1 MSGWQWSGLKDFR
14 SALCHLAS
22 ASGLLAVA
30 TEMKENTFN
39 PDLMSNAVVKM
50 QLTSTKAQTMIR
62 ITTRIA
68 LMAALF
74 FLAHSA
80 HAARIAPGADSP
92 PKLALEP
99 GAPFCDN
106 MVLQRD
112 MAVPVWGWS
121 KPGTQVTVEFAGQ
134 KKTATAGADG
144 KWMVEL
150 DPLKASFDPAEMV
163 VTESTG
169 KKVVLK
175 NILVGEVWMA
185 SGQSNMQWKVGKS
198 KCAKLAAE
206 LSVETKDKVAPI
218 REFQVTSV
226 TSQLHPIKKATGS
239 WKDGS
244 YGDYSA
250 IAFAFAHKLY
260 KELNVPI
267 GILNCSFSQT
277 AIQAWVPREG
287 FATAEDEYSKAIH
300 LQCLQTD
307 PTTPEHK
314 EAWGA
319 FYKSLEEQIAASEA
333 AIKRG
338 EEAKEISAG
347 IPGNLNGN
355 RDASWLFNG
364 RLSPVVPYAIRGAI
378 WNQGYANMGEGL
390 PYYNNLHSL
399 VRGWR
404 IVWNKPE
411 LPVYFH
417 QFYCPGGGPYDGTP
431 SIGGTAEMR
440 LGTWLA
446 RDIPHT
452 GMASQIDIQGAI
464 HYQAKAVPGQ
474 RLALHALK
482 NQYGKKV
489 VADGP
494 MFKSY
499 KVEGDKVIVE
509 FDHATGGLVVGE
521 TGTNATGRG
530 QGVTGFADPKIIEN
544 GDDQVKL
551 FYLAGED
558 RVWHPAS
565 MKIDGE
571 KVIVASPGVKKPRG
585 ISYGTGGIG
594 FAPNLCNKALLPM
607 TPFIYFDN
615 EMVTSK
621 TWPDEKLKVAGE
633 TIDPATVGKIY
644 EYRKMP
650 LLSVQFRDNA
660 VFQAGK
666 PVTIWGSVRNYG
678 EWQPGPEEGDCKVHF
693 EFGDIKKTIPVTPDM
708 EEWQVTLPPMQAG
721 PKPYTLKVRFTI
733 DGELVHERV
742 ATGIVFGDVW
752 YVGAP
757 AVQFEVPEVESSGR
771 IVRMMENQSGR
782 EGKDAPSRFSVCVSR
797 TPRKMEANGKW
808 SNRYASYWKD
818 ASGPAAALGN
828 SIAARTGRPVGII
841 YMRTKT
847 NVPIKNWIAPGFLKD
862 APTLMED
869 YKTVGS
875 KYFDNPYYLAN
886 VRRYI
891 AEWRQYWGE
900 HIPVMMETKAVP
912 DGSAWGQYPSPKP
925 QVGDSTA
932 TWTYNVYVHCFTPA
946 ALSGIV
952 FLSSESMV
960 AEDQGANF
968 GPEMSA
974 LANCFKARFALGQD
988 GEDIPFVYTVP
999 SKALA
1004 PKITQPKAI
1013 KGKSKAVE
1021 INDWLDTAAIEKV
1034 IDEVVK

>member
-1 MSGWQWSGLKDFR
+1 
-14 SALCHLAS
+14 
-22 ASGLLAVA
+22 
-30 TEMKENTFN
+30 
-39 PDLMSNAVVKM
+39 
-50 QLTSTKAQTMIR
+50 MIR
-62 ITTRIA
+62 ITTRIFFV
-68 LMAALF
+68 AALS
-74 FLAHSA
+74 LLSHPA
-80 HAARIAPGADSP
+80 HAGDATIE
-92 PKLALEP
+92 L
-99 GAPFCDN
+99 GAPFSDN
-106 MVLQRD
+106 MVLQREI
-112 MAVPVWGWS
+112 AVPVWGWS
-121 KPGTQVTVEFAGQ
+121 KPGTQISVEFAGQ
-134 KKTATAGADG
+134 KKTATAGADD
-144 KWMVEL
+144 KWMIKL

-163 VTESTG
+163 ITESTG
-169 KKVVLK
+169 EKVVLR

-198 KCAKLAAE
+198 KCAKLAQEFAAE
-206 LSVETKDKVAPI
+206 IKGDVAPI

-239 WKDGS
+239 WNDGN
-244 YGDYSA
+244 YADYSA
-250 IAFAFAHKLY
+250 IAFAFAHKLH

-287 FATAEDEYSKAIH
+287 FATAEDEYSKALH
-300 LQCLQTD
+300 LQCLQTE
-307 PTTPEHK
+307 PATPEHT

-319 FYKSLEEQIAASEA
+319 FYKSLEDQIAASET
-333 AIKRG
+333 AIKNG
-338 EEAKEISAG
+338 EEAKEISAR
-347 IPGNLNGN
+347 IPGNLKSN

-364 RLSPVVPYAIRGAI
+364 RMSPVVPFAIRGAI
-378 WNQGYANMGEGL
+378 WNQGYANAGQGL

-417 QFYCPGGGPYDGTP
+417 QFYSAGMRNVGNEVNMP
-431 SIGGTAEMR
+431 SISPTAEMR

-452 GMASQIDIQGAI
+452 GMASQIDVSGGI

-482 NQYGKKV
+482 NQYGKNV
-489 VADGP
+489 VTDGP

-499 KVEGDKVIVE
+499 TVDGEKVIIE
-509 FDHATGGLVVGE
+509 FKHAEGGLVVAGTAYNAVE
-521 TGTNATGRG
+521 RHEDSTGY
-530 QGVTGFADPKIIEN
+530 ADPKIIPN

-551 FYLAGED
+551 FFLAGED

-565 MKIDGE
+565 MKIEGD
-571 KVIVASPGVKKPRG
+571 KVIVTSPGVKKPRG
-585 ISYGTGGIG
+585 VSYATGEVG
-594 FAPNLCNKALLPM
+594 FQPNLYNKALLPM
-607 TPFIYFDN
+607 TPFIYFDGK
-615 EMVTSK
+615 MVTSK

-660 VFQAGK
+660 VLQADK
-666 PVTIWGSVRNYG
+666 PVTIWGSTRNYG
-678 EWQPGPEEGDCKVHF
+678 EWQPVPEQGDCKVHF
-693 EFGDIKKTIPVTPDM
+693 EFGTIKKTIDVTPEM
-708 EEWQVTLPPMQAG
+708 AEWKVTLPPMKAG
-721 PKPYTLKVRFTI
+721 PKPYTLKVKFTI
-733 DGELVHERV
+733 DGEMVHERV

-752 YVGAP
+752 YVAAP
-757 AVQFEVPEVESSGR
+757 PRKFDVPEIKPSGQ
-771 IVRMMENQSGR
+771 IVRMIENQSLR

-797 TPRKMEANGKW
+797 TPRLLDKNGKW
-808 SNRYASYWKD
+808 TNRFASYWKD
-818 ASGPAAALGN
+818 ASGLAAALGN
-828 SIAARTGRPVGII
+828 RISAETGRPIGII
-841 YMRTKT
+841 FMQTKT
-847 NVPIKNWIAPGFLKD
+847 DVPIKNWIAPSFLKD
-862 APTLMED
+862 APSLTED

-891 AEWRQYWGE
+891 AEWKQYWDG
-900 HIPVMMETKAVP
+900 HIPAMMHTKAVP
-912 DGSAWGQYPSPKP
+912 DGSSWGQYPSPKP

-960 AEDQGANF
+960 ADDQGANF

-974 LANCFKARFALGQD
+974 QANSFKTRLALWQD

-999 SKALA
+999 SKTLA
-1004 PKITQPKAI
+1004 RKITAPAKI
-1013 KGKSKAVE
+1013 KGK
-1021 INDWLDTAAIEKV
+1021 NTAIEIKDWSEIATV
-1034 IDEVVK
+1034 IERIANN

>member
-1 MSGWQWSGLKDFR
+1 MACVLV
-14 SALCHLAS
+14 
-22 ASGLLAVA
+22 AVA
-30 TEMKENTFN
+30 PLVPCVAEG
-39 PDLMSNAVVKM
+39 
-50 QLTSTKAQTMIR
+50 TST
-62 ITTRIA
+62 
-68 LMAALF
+68 AAIELGTPF
-74 FLAHSA
+74 
-80 HAARIAPGADSP
+80 ADN
-92 PKLALEP
+92 AI
-99 GAPFCDN
+99 
-106 MVLQRD
+106 LQRQ
-112 MAVPVWGWS
+112 MPVPVWGWS
-121 KPGTQVTVEFAGQ
+121 KPGTKVTVEFADQ
-134 KKTATAGADG
+134 KQAAEAGKDG

-150 DPLKASFDPAEMV
+150 NDLEAGFEPAEMV
-163 VTESTG
+163 ITESTG
-169 KKVVLK
+169 KKVTLK

-198 KCAKLAAE
+198 KCTKLAAE
-206 LSVETKDKVAPI
+206 LSAETEGKVAPI
-218 REFQVTSV
+218 REYEVTSV

-244 YGDYSA
+244 YSDHSA

-267 GILNCSFSQT
+267 GILNCSWIQT

-287 FATAEDEYSKAIH
+287 YATAEDDYSKAIH
-300 LQCLQTD
+300 QKCLMTD

-314 EAWGA
+314 EAWNA
-319 FYKSLEEQIAASEA
+319 FYKSLEDQIAANEA
-333 AIKRG
+333 AIKKG
-338 EEAKEISAG
+338 EKASKISAPV
-347 IPGNLNGN
+347 PGNMHGN
-355 RDASWLFNG
+355 RDANWLFNG
-364 RLSPVVPYAIRGAI
+364 RLSPVVPFAIRGAI
-378 WNQGYANMGEGL
+378 WNQGYANAGEGL

-404 IVWNKPE
+404 IVWDKPK

-417 QFYCPGGGPYDGTP
+417 QFYSPGGGAYDGTP
-431 SIGGTAEMR
+431 SIGGTVEMR

-509 FDHATGGLVVGE
+509 FDHAKGGLVVAE
-521 TGTNATGRG
+521 TGTNTKSKGE
-530 QGVTGFADPKIIEN
+530 GVTGFADPKIIEN
-544 GDDQVKL
+544 GDDQVKF

-565 MKIDGE
+565 MKLDGE
-571 KVIVASPGVKKPRG
+571 KVIVTSPGVKKPRG

-594 FAPNLCNKALLPM
+594 FAPNLYNKALLPM

-621 TWPDEKLKVAGE
+621 TWPDEKLKIAGE

-644 EYRKMP
+644 QYRKMP

-660 VFQAGK
+660 VLQAGK

-678 EWQPGPEEGDCKVHF
+678 EWQSEPEQGDCKVHF

-708 EEWQVTLPPMQAG
+708 EEWQVTLPPMKAG
-721 PKPYTLKVRFTI
+721 PKPHTLAVKFII
-733 DGELVHERV
+733 DGELAHERV

-752 YVGAP
+752 YVAAP
-757 AVQFEVPEVESSGR
+757 PCKFEVPEVKPSGQ
-771 IVRMMENQSGR
+771 IVRMSENQSKR

-797 TPRKMEANGKW
+797 TPK
-808 SNRYASYWKD
+808 NRFASYWKD

-841 YMRTKT
+841 YMQTKT
-847 NVPIKNWIAPGFLKD
+847 NVPIKNWIAAGFLKD
-862 APTLMED
+862 APSLMED

-875 KYFDNPYYLAN
+875 QYFDNPYYLAN

-891 AEWRQYWGE
+891 ADWKQYWGE
-900 HIPVMMETKAVP
+900 HIPAMMETKAVP
-912 DGSAWGQYPSPKP
+912 DGSVWGGYPSPKP

-946 ALSGIV
+946 ALSGVV

-960 AEDQGANF
+960 ADDQGANF

-974 LANCFKARFALGQD
+974 LANCWKERFG
-988 GEDIPFVYTVP
+988 GEDPHFFYTIP
-999 SKALA
+999 SKGLA
-1004 PKITQPKAI
+1004 PKITRPAAI
-1013 KGKSKAVE
+1013 KGKS
-1021 INDWLDTAAIEKV
+1021 TGIELGNWSEMMKV
-1034 IDEVVK
+1034 IEAAVNRR

>member
-1 MSGWQWSGLKDFR
+1 M
-14 SALCHLAS
+14 
-22 ASGLLAVA
+22 
-30 TEMKENTFN
+30 T
-39 PDLMSNAVVKM
+39 
-50 QLTSTKAQTMIR
+50 R

-68 LMAALF
+68 LAAALF
-74 FLAHSA
+74 LLSHSA
-80 HAARIAPGADSP
+80 HAAEVASGVDSP
-92 PKLALEP
+92 RQLAIEL
-99 GAPFCDN
+99 GATFCDN
-106 MVLQRD
+106 MVLQREVE
-112 MAVPVWGWS
+112 VPVWGWG
-121 KPGTQVTVEFAGQ
+121 KPGTKVTVEFAGQ
-134 KKTATAGADG
+134 KKTATAGKDG
-144 KWMVEL
+144 KWTLEL
-150 DPLKASFDPAEMV
+150 NDLKASFHPAEMV
-163 VTESTG
+163 ISESTG
-169 KKVVLK
+169 KKEPLK

-206 LSVETKDKVAPI
+206 LSAETEGKVAPI

-239 WKDGS
+239 WKDGN

-250 IAFAFAHKLY
+250 IAFAFAHKLH

-300 LQCLQTD
+300 LKCLQTD

-314 EAWGA
+314 EAWNA
-319 FYKSLEEQIAASEA
+319 FYKSLEDQIAANEA
-333 AIKRG
+333 AIKKG
-338 EEAKEISAG
+338 EEAKEIAAG
-347 IPGNLNGN
+347 IPGNLSSN

-364 RLSPVVPYAIRGAI
+364 RLCPVVPYAIRGAI
-378 WNQGYANMGEGL
+378 WNQGYANAGEGL

-404 IVWNKPE
+404 IVWDKPE

-417 QFYCPGGGPYDGTP
+417 QFYSAGGGAYDGTP

-499 KVEGDKVIVE
+499 KVEGDKVIVD
-509 FDHATGGLVVGE
+509 FDYARGGLVVAE
-521 TGTNATGRG
+521 TGTNAKGRG
-530 QGVTGFADPKIIEN
+530 EGFTEFADPKIMEN

-558 RVWHPAS
+558 LVWHPAN
-565 MKIDGE
+565 MKIDGD
-571 KVIVASPGVKKPRG
+571 KVIVTSAGVKKPRG

-594 FAPNLCNKALLPM
+594 FAPNVYNKALLPM

-615 EMVTSK
+615 ELVTSK
-621 TWPDEKLKVAGE
+621 TWPAEKLEIAGE

-650 LLSVQFRDNA
+650 LLSVQFRDHA
-660 VFQAGK
+660 VLQADK
-666 PVTIWGSVRNYG
+666 PVTIWGSTRNYG
-678 EWQPGPEEGDCKVHF
+678 EWQGGPEEGDCQVHF
-693 EFGDIKKTIPVTPDM
+693 EFGDIKKTIDVTP
-708 EEWQVTLPPMQAG
+708 ELAEWQVTLPPMTAG
-721 PKPYTLKVRFTI
+721 PKPYTLKVKFTI

-742 ATGIVFGDVW
+742 AAGIVFGDVW

-757 AVQFEVPEVESSGR
+757 AGKFEVPEVKPSGQ

-797 TPRKMEANGKW
+797 NPRKMEANGKW

-818 ASGPAAALGN
+818 ATGPAAALGN
-828 SIAARTGRPVGII
+828 RISAKTGRPVGII
-841 YMRTKT
+841 FMQSKS
-847 NVPIKNWIAPGFLKD
+847 NGPIKNWIAPGFLKD
-862 APTLMED
+862 APSLMED

-891 AEWRQYWGE
+891 AQWKHYWGKD
-900 HIPVMMETKAVP
+900 IPAMMKTKAVP
-912 DGSAWGQYPSPKP
+912 DGSSWGQYPSPKP

-946 ALSGIV
+946 ALSGVV

-960 AEDQGANF
+960 TDDQGANF

-974 LANCFKARFALGQD
+974 LANCFKTRFALEQD
-988 GEDIPFVYTVP
+988 GEDVPFIYTVP
-999 SKALA
+999 TKTLA
-1004 PKITQPKAI
+1004 PKLTQPEGI
-1013 KGKSKAVE
+1013 QGKSAAVE
-1021 INDWLDTAAIEKV
+1021 LHDWLELRGVLETV
-1034 IDEVVK
+1034 TR